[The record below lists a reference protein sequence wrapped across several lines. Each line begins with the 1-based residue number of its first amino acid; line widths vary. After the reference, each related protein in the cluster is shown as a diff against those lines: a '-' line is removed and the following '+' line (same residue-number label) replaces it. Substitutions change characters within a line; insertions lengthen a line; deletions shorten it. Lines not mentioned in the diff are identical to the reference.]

1 MVKEKQFYLDCLKDG
16 KQRHDNI
23 SKRMKNRFETSATL
37 VRNALI
43 AEGYIQEAGFKVRKD
58 GKRSYF
64 YELTGKKVAIQKE
77 AKKSNPCFWEDGS
90 VKSQG
95 NAFNWQSYAKGLYK
109 PGEIAAQE
117 AGRKFG
123 INSSSKQILPRVT
136 I

>member
-23 SKRMKNRFETSATL
+23 SKRMKDRFETSATL

-77 AKKSNPCFWEDGS
+77 AKKSNPYFWEDGS

-95 NAFNWQSYAKGLYK
+95 NAFNWQTYAKGLYK

-123 INSSSKQILPRVT
+123 INSSSKQILPRVM

>member
-23 SKRMKNRFETSATL
+23 SKRMKDRFETSATL

-64 YELTGKKVAIQKE
+64 YELTGKKVTTQKE
-77 AKKSNPCFWEDGS
+77 AKKSNPYFWEDGS

-109 PGEIAAQE
+109 PGELAAQE

-123 INSSSKQILPRVT
+123 INSSSKQILPRVM